1 MDYHPTK
8 FAIKIPM
15 KPTHL
20 GNLGSVQHVFVVIT
34 GVGFFRTKIQTYF
47 AGEDWTLD
55 IQYGM
60 GIRLGLF
67 SLWEYVDA
75 TRLSW
80 SRCRIQSC
88 LVLTDSWVQQ
98 SHPIK
103 GLIGKFPWGSGS
115 LGPRQFGL
123 PFSVQDARWQ

>member
-67 SLWEYVDA
+67 FAVGICGCDQVVVVDPG
-75 TRLSW
+75 
-80 SRCRIQSC
+80 
-88 LVLTDSWVQQ
+88 V
-98 SHPIK
+98 
-103 GLIGKFPWGSGS
+103 GSNH
-115 LGPRQFGL
+115 
-123 PFSVQDARWQ
+123 V